1 MPKKGKRKSQPEV
14 FETNVQKPS
23 DPSFRRFESIVS
35 LGLGLLVVIIAIT
48 LLFNYINKRNNNISV
63 PGISTDS
70 TQTENSAE
78 NKEST
83 SSGSVAST
91 NLPTTHTVAAGESLW
106 KIAEKYY
113 QSGYNWVTI
122 VKENKLANANSI
134 EVGQKLSIP
143 KAEKIVPPGQAV
155 ATEPAIKENEYT
167 VIKGDDLWNVAVRA
181 YGDGYA
187 WPKIAQANKLE
198 NPNIIHPG
206 NVLKIPR

>member
-1 MPKKGKRKSQPEV
+1 MSKKGKRKAQSEI

-35 LGLGLLVVIIAIT
+35 LGLGALVVVIAIV
-48 LLFNYINKRNNNISV
+48 LLFNYVNKRNNNISV
-63 PGISTDS
+63 PGISTDN
-70 TQTENSAE
+70 TQAENSTG
-78 NKEST
+78 KDST
-83 SSGSVAST
+83 NSGSVVSA
-91 NLPTTHTVAAGESLW
+91 NLPTTHTVAKGESLW

-122 VKENKLANANSI
+122 VKENKLTNANAI

-143 KAEKIVPPGQAV
+143 KAEKIVPPGQTV

-167 VIKGDDLWNVAVRA
+167 VVKGDDLWNISVRA
-181 YGDGYA
+181 YGDGYQ
-187 WPKIAQANKLE
+187 WPKIAQANKLG